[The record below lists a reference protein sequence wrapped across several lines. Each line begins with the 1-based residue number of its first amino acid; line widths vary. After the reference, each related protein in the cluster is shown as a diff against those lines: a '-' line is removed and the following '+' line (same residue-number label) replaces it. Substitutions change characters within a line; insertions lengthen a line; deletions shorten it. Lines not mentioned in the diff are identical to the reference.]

1 MKTKTS
7 TKTPTSLCAV
17 FLVAVAG
24 AASAATPVCSSF
36 ARGGG
41 PADPALV
48 ALPDGSVWYTDIAGN
63 RLVRVGPDRQ
73 ATAVIPVDAQ
83 TTRLSGLA
91 VGPDGNLWYTKD
103 SAGRIGKLPPRGGT
117 GTEYATTEKPPFPRD
132 IVAGPDGAMWFHDP
146 VQAYVGRISTGGA
159 LSSLKGPTV
168 QGRPFSANGL
178 AAGRQ
183 GDLWLTSVAHNAVY
197 RVSTAGAFNRFDIAS
212 PNAQPQ
218 AIAAAPD
225 GSLWFTMFAA
235 RKLGRIS
242 PEGEIRE
249 LDVGPE
255 AATHVVVGDDG
266 TVWFTMKGWSMAGRV
281 TPQGAVEKFRCGN
294 NPSAITIGPDGRPW
308 ALGNGQMIVID
319 EPGRAVLAAV
329 TATASVPAPAGAA
342 VEVVS
347 GENLDAL
354 LASTA
359 GRVVVQFT
367 SFDAGC
373 GYCVRANPVFDDL
386 AGAHAGQ
393 ARFVRVHGTPWR
405 SVLDL
410 SAVRPLQL
418 GGLPAI
424 VVFEAGRE
432 TRRVVG
438 QRALPVLVQEVL
450 GSR

>member
-1 MKTKTS
+1 MNKKIS
-7 TKTPTSLCAV
+7 ISLCAV
-17 FLVAVAG
+17 GLVAAAG
-24 AASAATPVCSSF
+24 AASAATPVCSAF
-36 ARGGG
+36 ARAGG

-73 ATAVIPVDAQ
+73 TRAVIPVDAQ

-103 SAGRIGKLPPRGGT
+103 TAGRIGKLPPRGGT
-117 GTEYATTEKPPFPRD
+117 GIEYATTEKPPFPRD
-132 IVAGPDGAMWFHDP
+132 IVAGPDGAMWFHDS
-146 VQAYVGRISTGGA
+146 VQAYVGRISTSGA
-159 LSSLKGPTV
+159 LSSFKGPTM

-178 AAGRQ
+178 ATGRQ
-183 GDLWLTSVAHNAVY
+183 GNLWLTSVAHNAIY
-197 RVSTAGAFNRFDIAS
+197 RVSPAGAFNRFDIAS
-212 PNAQPQ
+212 PNAQPW

-235 RKLGRIS
+235 RKLGHIN

-255 AATHVVVGDDG
+255 TATHVVVGDDG
-266 TVWFTMKGWSMAGRV
+266 TVWFTMKGSSMAGRV
-281 TPQGAVEKFRCGN
+281 TPQGTVEKFRCGN
-294 NPSAITIGPDGRPW
+294 NPTVITIGPGGRPW

-319 EPGRAVLAAV
+319 EPGGAVLAAV
-329 TATASVPAPAGAA
+329 TATDSVSAPAGAA

-347 GENLDAL
+347 AENLEAL

-359 GRVVVQFT
+359 GRVVVHFT

-386 AGAHAGQ
+386 AGAHPGH

-410 SAVRPLQL
+410 PAVRPMQL

-438 QRALPVLVQEVL
+438 QRALPALAQEVL